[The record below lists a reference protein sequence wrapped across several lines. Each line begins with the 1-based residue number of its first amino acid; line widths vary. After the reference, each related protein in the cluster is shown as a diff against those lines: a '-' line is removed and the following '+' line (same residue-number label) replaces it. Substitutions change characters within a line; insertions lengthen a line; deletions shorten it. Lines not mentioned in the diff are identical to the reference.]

1 MLLLRGATGWTISGC
16 LSMSFNTCSSCEEQL
31 SRTRRRCIRVCFNTC
46 SSCEE
51 QLIERDFRVC
61 HVQFQ
66 YMLLLR
72 GATFFLHVILTDIT
86 SFNTCSSC
94 EEQLVYWRCSIR
106 TDIVSIHA
114 PLARSNNFAVSMSTD
129 SFRFNTCSSCEEQ
142 HTTACLSSPARGFN
156 TCSSCEEQL
165 RRFRRRGTT
174 NPRFNTCSSC
184 EEQLGQSGRGG
195 QVGCFNTCSSCEEQ
209 PEAPSFHH
217 AETVSIHAPL
227 ARSNATTS
235 SALMRGRWF
244 QYMLLLRGA
253 TTNSRRISAWR
264 CFNTCSSCEEQLVL
278 IFTNVY
284 LNEMFQYMLLLRG
297 ATPGLRGR
305 RRAHRFQYM
314 LLLRGATYK
323 VDNYRFG
330 QDVSIH
336 APLARSN
343 LDYHLP

>member
-1 MLLLRGATGWTISGC
+1 MLLLRGATR
-16 LSMSFNTCSSCEEQL
+16 SSSS
-31 SRTRRRCIRVCFNTC
+31 SRRK
-46 SSCEE
+46 
-51 QLIERDFRVC
+51 LD
-61 HVQFQ
+61 
-66 YMLLLR
+66 
-72 GATFFLHVILTDIT
+72 
-86 SFNTCSSC
+86 
-94 EEQLVYWRCSIR
+94 
-106 TDIVSIHA
+106 VSIHA
-114 PLARSNNFAVSMSTD
+114 PLARSNVVPAFCFVSRRVSIHAPLARSNFNEVRDVTAGYYVSI
-129 SFRFNTCSSCEEQ
+129 
-142 HTTACLSSPARGFN
+142 HAPLARSN
-156 TCSSCEEQL
+156 AARKNSIPSL
-165 RRFRRRGTT
+165 L
-174 NPRFNTCSSC
+174 RFNTCSSC